1 MKTTD
6 TPGQSPTVNTPTL
19 SDAADHDQPPVLVV
33 LEDGRTFH
41 GLSFGHTGESFG
53 EAVFATGMTGYQEML
68 TDPSYRGQVLIFTAP
83 QIGNT
88 GINDEDDES
97 ARVWVAGMI
106 VRDYNRV
113 PSNWRSTRG
122 LHEALVEQKIPG
134 VHGVDTRALTRH
146 LREHGAMRIGIS
158 TTESDP
164 AALLERVR
172 QHPVMLGQDFVADVS
187 TSQPYTINAKV
198 PDGADPRG
206 TVVALDLGLKAATP
220 AAMAR
225 RGLSVHV
232 VPAAT
237 TIEQVLAYEPDGF
250 FLSNGPGDPATANAP
265 LRLLQQ
271 VLAKRIPVFGICFG
285 HQILGRALGL
295 DTYKLPYGHRG
306 INTPVMDRSTG
317 RVEITAHNHGFA
329 LEAPNEGP
337 FDTPYG
343 RAEVSHICLNDGV
356 VEGLRCLDVPAF
368 SVQYHPEAAAGP
380 HDADP
385 HFDEFARLID
395 AYRHRG

>member
-1 MKTTD
+1 M
-6 TPGQSPTVNTPTL
+6 S
-19 SDAADHDQPPVLVV
+19 SDATLPSQPVVTNPSPSAEQAGGPPALVV
-33 LEDGRTFH
+33 LEDGRIFH
-41 GLSFGHTGESFG
+41 GASFGPAGESFG

-97 ARVWVAGMI
+97 ARIWVAAVI
-106 VRDYNRV
+106 VRDYCPT
-113 PSNWRSTRG
+113 PSNWRSRIS
-122 LHEALVEQKIPG
+122 LHETLIQQGIIG
-134 VHGVDTRALTRH
+134 VHQIDTRALTQH

-158 TTESDP
+158 TVETDP
-164 AALLERVR
+164 QALIERVR
-172 QHPVMLGQDFVADVS
+172 QQPVMLGQNFVADVT
-187 TSQPYTINAKV
+187 TSQPYTIPAQA
-198 PDGADPRG
+198 PDGQVRG

-225 RGLSVHV
+225 RGLTVHV
-232 VPAAT
+232 VPAST
-237 TIEQVLAYEPDGF
+237 SLEQVLAYEPDGF
-250 FLSNGPGDPATANAP
+250 FLSNGPGDPATAQAP
-265 LRLLQQ
+265 LALVEQ
-271 VLAKRIPVFGICFG
+271 VLARRIPVFGICFG

-295 DTYKLPYGHRG
+295 STYKLPYGHRG
-306 INTPVMDRSTG
+306 INTPVMDRETG

-343 RAEVSHICLNDGV
+343 PALVSHICLNDGV

-385 HFDEFARLID
+385 HFDEFARLIQH
-395 AYRHRG
+395 HRKER